1 MPESW
6 QCSGMNTNQ
15 QSPNQNDD
23 DKRLQAVYRAM
34 SADKNRE
41 AETAEW
47 CEVLS
52 SEPVEGGR

>member
-1 MPESW
+1 
-6 QCSGMNTNQ
+6 MNTNQ